1 MYAYVK
7 DNAVIK
13 IINGGAWND
22 PDTGVQHPANIF
34 SLWSKSKLAEINLY
48 PVNPAQRTDSNF
60 KILGAT
66 SYTFDS
72 TNNVVNETI
81 HSVDKDLSY
90 SLYTSDDN
98 TNGLIP
104 SNKSVGDIKA
114 QGLKTIWI
122 EKTKATAKSLLEPT
136 DWYVVRNAEDNTKAI
151 PSEVTTHRTSVRTA
165 SNTIETAIADVS
177 DMTAFKALFIVPTDS
192 DGNPTGKAPIH
203 NFPDSYGE

>member
-7 DNAVIK
+7 AGQVVQIVNAR
-13 IINGGAWND
+13 AWND
-22 PDTGVQHPANIF
+22 PATGVQHPANIF
-34 SLWSKSKLAEINLY
+34 SLWSKEKLASMGLY

-81 HSVDKDLSY
+81 HSVDKDLSD

-98 TNGLIP
+98 TNGHIP
-104 SNKSVGDIKA
+104 SDKSVGDVRGK
-114 QGLKTIWI
+114 GLKTIWI

-165 SNTIETAIADVS
+165 SNTIETAITDAS
-177 DMTAFKALFIVPTDS
+177 DMTAFKALFVVPTDS